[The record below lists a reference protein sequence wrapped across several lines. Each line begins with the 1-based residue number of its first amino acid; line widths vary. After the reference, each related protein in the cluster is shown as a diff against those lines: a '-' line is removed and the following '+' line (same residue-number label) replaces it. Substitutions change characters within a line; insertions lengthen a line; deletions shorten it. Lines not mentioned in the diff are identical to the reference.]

1 MSSLEELLAS
11 LEGPLIAALNASH
24 YGLTVTVDDGDGP
37 YPVFASDGAVEILGY
52 PRDELMARPSMSN
65 IAPEELP
72 RARAL
77 LEQRRARGGLMTAPM
92 ELVIVRKNG
101 QRAAIEFGTAALPY
115 RNGHATVAFFR
126 DISDRRAMQSRL
138 ALADRMATVG
148 TVAAGVAHEV
158 NNPLTYVLLNLDRI
172 ETNLRHVTGDP
183 DKMASLRIAVEQA
196 RDGAQ
201 RVRNIIADL
210 RSFSTSPEESARSVD
225 VRTVMSS
232 AISIAIRDIREK
244 ATLEQC
250 FDEVPS
256 VLANE
261 GKLGQVFLNLL
272 VNAAQAIP
280 EGAPDANQ
288 IRVTTRRD
296 GGDRVLVE
304 VADTGRGMPPD
315 VLRRVFDPFFT
326 TKPIGK
332 GTGLGLS
339 ICHKI
344 ITSLGGE
351 IEARG
356 ACFGCICR
364 RDDTKT
370 TRTCIRAE
378 IRCRD
383 TRAQPLSPWRCYWG
397 GRAALTPARC
407 PGPSSTATRCC
418 RWPARHWPSRAP
430 TWSRRPTRSGA
441 TASPTCGRARSS

>member
-1 MSSLEELLAS
+1 
-11 LEGPLIAALNASH
+11 
-24 YGLTVTVDDGDGP
+24 
-37 YPVFASDGAVEILGY
+37 
-52 PRDELMARPSMSN
+52 
-65 IAPEELP
+65 
-72 RARAL
+72 
-77 LEQRRARGGLMTAPM
+77 MTAPM

-351 IEARG
+351 IEAES
-356 ACFGCICR
+356 
-364 RDDTKT
+364 K
-370 TRTCIRAE
+370 
-378 IRCRD
+378 
-383 TRAQPLSPWRCYWG
+383 
-397 GRAALTPARC
+397 
-407 PGPSSTATRCC
+407 PGKGSVFRVYLPPR
-418 RWPARHWPSRAP
+418 
-430 TWSRRPTRSGA
+430 
-441 TASPTCGRARSS
+441 